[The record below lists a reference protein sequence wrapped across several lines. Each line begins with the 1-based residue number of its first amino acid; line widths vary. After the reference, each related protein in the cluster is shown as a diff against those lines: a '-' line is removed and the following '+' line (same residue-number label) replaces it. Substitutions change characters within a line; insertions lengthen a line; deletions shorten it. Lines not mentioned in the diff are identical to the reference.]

1 MYICT
6 LFRIGLIKNNV
17 LFMRFR
23 LLANLCLLSAT
34 QALHAQFQPNTA
46 NQLLQATGTL
56 SIRGYGEVIG
66 NQAIEGPGTWDA
78 RRFVLFTGY
87 KYDANT
93 AVVTEIEVEHATEVY
108 LEQAFVQHRLR
119 PGVNFRAGLMLIP
132 MGIANEYHEPTTF
145 HGAERP
151 YVDQVVVPSTWRELA
166 VGFQGFLPRYTLGYQ
181 VYAVNG
187 LRSFDG
193 QKALFTGDKGL
204 RGGRQK
210 GRQTL
215 ANHPGVVGKLEYGG
229 LRNTLVSLSYYAGQT
244 ESPSDDAKAGRVD
257 STTVLLQMSS
267 LDLRWATQRLQFRA
281 QGTLAHLGGAEA
293 YRFRTGSTIA
303 TWIGGAYAEGAVQVL
318 PARSPYSCWAFS
330 RYSFVQ
336 TGAEPVQLWTQGLSF
351 FLNSGVVL
359 KLDSQQRRT
368 PSDVAW
374 TVNSGFGFWF

>member
-1 MYICT
+1 
-6 LFRIGLIKNNV
+6 
-17 LFMRFR
+17 MRFHR
-23 LLANLCLLSAT
+23 LASFYLLCSAS
-34 QALHAQFQPNTA
+34 ALYAQFQPNTA
-46 NQLLQATGTL
+46 NQLLQASGTL
-56 SIRGYGEVIG
+56 SIRGYGECIG
-66 NQAIEGPGTWDA
+66 NQPLAGQGTWDA

-93 AVVTEIEVEHATEVY
+93 AVVTEIEVEHATEIY
-108 LEQAFVQHRLR
+108 LEQAFFQHRLR
-119 PGVNFRAGLMLIP
+119 PGVNLRAGLMLIP

-151 YVDQVVVPSTWRELA
+151 YLDQVVVPSTWRELA
-166 VGFQGFLPRYTLGYQ
+166 AGFQGFVPRRTLGYQ
-181 VYAVNG
+181 LYVVNG

-215 ANHPGVVGKLEYGG
+215 AAHPGVVGKLEWGG
-229 LRNTLVSLSYYAGQT
+229 LKNTLVSASYYAGQT
-244 ESPSDDAKAGRVD
+244 ESPVEGSKPGLLD
-257 STTVLLQMSS
+257 STTVFLQMSS
-267 LDLRWATQRLQFRA
+267 VDLRWAVQRFQFRA

-293 YRFRTGSTIA
+293 YRLRTGSNMA

-318 PARSPYSCWAFS
+318 PARSPYACWAFS
-330 RYSFVQ
+330 RYSVVQ

-351 FLNSGVVL
+351 FLNPGVVL
-359 KLDSQQRRT
+359 KLDAQQRRT
-368 PSDVAW
+368 PSEVVW

>member
-1 MYICT
+1 M
-6 LFRIGLIKNNV
+6 GLIKNNV

-23 LLANLCLLSAT
+23 LLASLCLLSAAP
-34 QALHAQFQPNTA
+34 ALQAQFQPNTA
-46 NQLLQATGTL
+46 NQLLQTPGTL

-66 NQAIEGPGTWDA
+66 NQPLASQGTWDA

-93 AVVTEIEVEHATEVY
+93 AVVTEIEVEHATEIY
-108 LEQAFVQHRLR
+108 LEQAFFQHRLR
-119 PGVNFRAGLMLIP
+119 PGVNLRAGLMLIP

-151 YVDQVVVPSTWRELA
+151 YLDQLVVPSTWREVA
-166 VGFQGFLPRYTLGYQ
+166 AGFQGFLPRRTLGYQ
-181 VYAVNG
+181 FYAVNG

-193 QKALFTGDKGL
+193 QKALFSGDKGL

-215 ANHPGVVGKLEYGG
+215 AAHPGVVGKLEWGG
-229 LRNTLVSLSYYAGQT
+229 LRNTLVSASYYAGQT
-244 ESPSDDAKAGRVD
+244 ESPTDDAKAGRMD
-257 STTVLLQMSS
+257 STTVFLQMAS
-267 LDLRWATQRLQFRA
+267 LDLRWAVQRFQFRA
-281 QGTLAHLGGAEA
+281 QGTLVHLGGAEA
-293 YRFRTGSTIA
+293 YRLRTSSNIA
-303 TWIGGAYAEGAVQVL
+303 SWIGGAYAEGAVQVL

-330 RYSFVQ
+330 RYSLVQ
-336 TGAEPVQLWTQGLSF
+336 TGAEPVRLWTQGLSF

-359 KLDSQQRRT
+359 KLDAQQRRT
-368 PSDVAW
+368 PSAVSW

>member
-1 MYICT
+1 M
-6 LFRIGLIKNNV
+6 GLIKNNV

-23 LLANLCLLSAT
+23 LLASLCLLSAAP
-34 QALHAQFQPNTA
+34 ALQAQFQPNTA
-46 NQLLQATGTL
+46 NQLLQTPGTL

-66 NQAIEGPGTWDA
+66 NQPLASQGTWDA

-93 AVVTEIEVEHATEVY
+93 AVVTEIEVEHATEIY
-108 LEQAFVQHRLR
+108 LEQAFFQHRLR
-119 PGVNFRAGLMLIP
+119 PGVNLRAGLMLIP
-132 MGIANEYHEPTTF
+132 MGIANEYHESTTF

-151 YVDQVVVPSTWRELA
+151 YLDQLVVPSTWREVA
-166 VGFQGFLPRYTLGYQ
+166 AGFQGFLPRRTLGYQ
-181 VYAVNG
+181 FYAVNG

-193 QKALFTGDKGL
+193 QKALFSGDKGL

-215 ANHPGVVGKLEYGG
+215 AAHPGVVGKLEWGG
-229 LRNTLVSLSYYAGQT
+229 LRNTLVSASYYAGQT
-244 ESPSDDAKAGRVD
+244 ESPTDDAKAGRMD
-257 STTVLLQMSS
+257 STTVFLQMAS
-267 LDLRWATQRLQFRA
+267 LDLRWAVQRFQFRA

-293 YRFRTGSTIA
+293 YRLRTSSNIA
-303 TWIGGAYAEGAVQVL
+303 SWIGGAYAEGAVQVL

-330 RYSFVQ
+330 RYSLVQ
-336 TGAEPVQLWTQGLSF
+336 TGAEPVRLWTQGLSF

-359 KLDSQQRRT
+359 KLDAQQRRT
-368 PSDVAW
+368 PSAVSW